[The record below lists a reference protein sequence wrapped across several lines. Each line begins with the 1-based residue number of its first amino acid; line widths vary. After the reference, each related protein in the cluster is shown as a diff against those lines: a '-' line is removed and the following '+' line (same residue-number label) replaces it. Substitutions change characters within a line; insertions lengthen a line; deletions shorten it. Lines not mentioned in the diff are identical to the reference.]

1 MNIRELAPQFTI
13 YVFARDVDRGA
24 GVKVALSRAGYD
36 AYFFEDQLAMVERIQ
51 GARPHLVV
59 LATASVRDSL
69 STLVEGILKA
79 SPESRF
85 IFLAR
90 KDQFNALTAY
100 GAYGLEDFTAD
111 EPEGLEARVV
121 FSADRAC
128 ERLYLTYQNEALLEQ
143 VEKARAAADA
153 ARARIKAL
161 ESESAASAAIPSAPL
176 ISIEERVREYLSA
189 GSKEELLQRYL
200 GFSSEAPLVY
210 LKFLPTMKSLVVTHA
225 TATGADKLNGVGC
238 QLAPEEARDF
248 ANQVALG
255 VVPPS
260 VGKLLA
266 EAFAMKNASLWPL
279 FLSRQLEGVVAFSRD
294 ADPQTMASLRDEFSL
309 FSTLYA
315 NFAMERRLEALE
327 VQDPVTE
334 VFNRAYFRQKTSD
347 EWSRARRIRQPLSV
361 VKVALDDF
369 YELEQALGEAARD
382 GLLKNLAQLIVKTSR
397 TNDLTCRTGTNEF
410 AMILPHCHRQGAMIR
425 AERLRRFVEN
435 SQILENGLK
444 ISISLGISEY
454 PSLCSTA
461 EDLDTTSTKALAH
474 IMERG
479 GNRLCLSKAPVDH
492 RPEFEVAVE
501 GGEA

>member
-36 AYFFEDQLAMVERIQ
+36 AYFFEDQLAMVDRIQ

-59 LATASVRDSL
+59 LATESVRDSL
-69 STLVEGILKA
+69 SALVEGILKA

-90 KDQFNALTAY
+90 KDQFTAISAY
-100 GAYGLEDFTAD
+100 GAYGLEDFTVD

-143 VEKARAAADA
+143 LEKAKADAEA
-153 ARARIKAL
+153 ARARAVAL
-161 ESESAASAAIPSAPL
+161 ESQAAASAAVKPAPV
-176 ISIEERVREYLSA
+176 ISIEERVREYMSA

-210 LKFLPTMKSLVVTHA
+210 LKYLPTVKSLVVTHA
-225 TATGADKLNGVGC
+225 SATSAERLNGVGC
-238 QLAPEEARDF
+238 QLAAEEARDF
-248 ANQVALG
+248 ASQVALG
-255 VVPPS
+255 MVPPS
-260 VGKLLA
+260 VSKLLS
-266 EAFAMKNASLWPL
+266 EAFAMNSASLWPL
-279 FLSRQLEGVVAFSRD
+279 FLHRQLEGVVAFSREV
-294 ADPQTMASLRDEFSL
+294 DPRVMAALRDEFSL

-327 VQDPVTE
+327 VQDPITE
-334 VFNRAYFRQKTSD
+334 VFNRAYFRQKTAD

-361 VKVALDDF
+361 VKIALDDF

-397 TNDLTCRTGTNEF
+397 TNDVTCRTGTNEF
-410 AMILPHCHRQGAMIR
+410 ALILPHCNRQGAMIR

-461 EDLDTTSTKALAH
+461 EDLDATSTKALSH
-474 IMERG
+474 IIDRG
-479 GNRLCLSKAPVDH
+479 GNRLCLSKAPADH
-492 RPEFEVAVE
+492 RPEFEVTVE